1 MHRNKI
7 HRIYSKIGQ
16 IYIAARAEVGGGRNV
31 DCRLKLFRSV
41 ESKFIFGRCI
51 DFVQSCL

>member
-16 IYIAARAEVGGGRNV
+16 IYIAARAEGGGEEMLIV
-31 DCRLKLFRSV
+31 DLSYLEV
-41 ESKFIFGRCI
+41 
-51 DFVQSCL
+51 

>member
-16 IYIAARAEVGGGRNV
+16 IYIAARAEGGGEMLIV
-31 DCRLKLFRSV
+31 DLSYLEV
-41 ESKFIFGRCI
+41 
-51 DFVQSCL
+51 